1 MRSAETAPGS
11 SDQPV
16 EPVEIAPAGRGR
28 RVLLVEDNPVNQR
41 VATALLGQRG
51 HLVVIA
57 EDGLSAIAR
66 AAAESFD
73 AILIDIQMPRM
84 DSFEATRRIRAAEA
98 GSGRRTLIFAMTA
111 HSLGSTP
118 AECIAA
124 GMDGVVLKPF
134 QPGELFAAVEAGAG
148 QLASANPPQSHGD
161 EPPL

>member
-1 MRSAETAPGS
+1 MRSAGTAPGS

-28 RVLLVEDNPVNQR
+28 RVLLVENNPVNQR
-41 VATALLGQRG
+41 VATALLGR
-51 HLVVIA
+51 LVVIA

-73 AILIDIQMPRM
+73 VILIDIQMPRM

-134 QPGELFAAVEAGAG
+134 QPGELFAAVEAGTG